1 MFLDEGEIFPMMNVF
16 VFIVKDYCN
25 NRVSFDYRKAATVA
39 FFPLD
44 KAFITFPNVVKER
57 FMFFN
62 YCKWSF
68 CKFYP
73 L

>member
-1 MFLDEGEIFPMMNVF
+1 MMKVF

-25 NRVSFDYRKAATVA
+25 NLVSLDSRNAATVA
-39 FFPLD
+39 FLPLD
-44 KAFITFPNVVKER
+44 KEFITFPKVVKDK
-57 FMFFN
+57 FIFFN

-68 CKFYP
+68 CKFSP